1 MRLGLLGR
9 GVFRAARAVDER
21 HLIVRNDRARGVPEV
36 VRRADRRVRL
46 GDNDLG
52 LVRRE
57 LFELAAETVGHDN
70 GLLARRGA
78 GRSQLR
84 TAQAVR
90 DAVDDGVVHHADD
103 RVDRVGLDRADV
115 VIVLD
120 AGVARDLRRV
130 NAGLV
135 EDVVENDAQILTL
148 DARVRV
154 EIAAGAA
161 GDQTERIGCVYV
173 GVVRVAE
180 ELLT

>member
-70 GLLARRGA
+70 GLLARLAVPDGA
-78 GRSQLR
+78 SCALPKPS
-84 TAQAVR
+84 
-90 DAVDDGVVHHADD
+90 
-103 RVDRVGLDRADV
+103 
-115 VIVLD
+115 
-120 AGVARDLRRV
+120 
-130 NAGLV
+130 
-135 EDVVENDAQILTL
+135 EMPLTM
-148 DARVRV
+148 V
-154 EIAAGAA
+154 
-161 GDQTERIGCVYV
+161 
-173 GVVRVAE
+173 
-180 ELLT
+180 